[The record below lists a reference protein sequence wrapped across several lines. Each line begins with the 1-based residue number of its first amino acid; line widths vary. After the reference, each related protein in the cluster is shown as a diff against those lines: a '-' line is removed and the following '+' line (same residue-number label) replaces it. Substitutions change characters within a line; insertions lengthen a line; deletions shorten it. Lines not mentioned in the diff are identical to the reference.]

1 MQPGPIYFKTPWKCA
16 IFGVMCE
23 GLPKDEAADAGKG
36 ANATEATNLLLPGR
50 DISRNITVFGE
61 TEQFGTNKSSYE
73 DRL

>member
-1 MQPGPIYFKTPWKCA
+1 
-16 IFGVMCE
+16 MCE